1 MKHIAWLCLA
11 AGIFFSALLHGAEN
25 PARDAETAFL
35 PEPAVVT
42 AAGSETKPLVLK
54 IAVNDIY
61 CQKTSCSCI
70 SNIATRDYTVFLS
83 NLKSHHKIRLK
94 FTYFMEV
101 FDLEKALQTEKFDG
115 VLCKPWTALRLA
127 DKAGAKY
134 LRAAD
139 ILDPNDKA
147 MMTGQF
153 VVTGN
158 SPIRSLEDLQ
168 GKQIAVGQRDSYEKY
183 QSPMRMLAAKN
194 IRPQKALCFSSC
206 GENLDALLSGKVD
219 AAVISSY
226 ALSASCAVDFMKP
239 GDVRII
245 AETEP
250 MPLTSLMLDMNKIS
264 AVAAARLQAA
274 LVAESG
280 DKTPKDLAGHG
291 FVLPASWRPVP
302 LATEA
307 DTGVEPPATKP
318 KK

>member
-1 MKHIAWLCLA
+1 MKRIALPCLA
-11 AGIFFSALLHGAEN
+11 AGVFFSVLVHGAEN
-25 PARDAETAFL
+25 PAPAAETAFL

-42 AAGSETKPLVLK
+42 VAGSETKPLVLK

-61 CQKTSCSCI
+61 CRKTSCSCI

-83 NLKSHHKIRLK
+83 DLKSNHKITLK

-101 FDLEKALQTEKFDG
+101 FDLEKALQTKKFDG

-127 DKAGAKY
+127 DKVGAKY
-134 LRAAD
+134 LRVAD

-147 MMTGQF
+147 TMNGQF
-153 VVTGN
+153 VVTAN

-168 GKQIAVGQRDSYEKY
+168 GKPIAVGQRDSYEKY

-194 IRPQKALCFSSC
+194 IQPQKALCFSSC

-226 ALSASCAVDFMKP
+226 ALTASCAMDFMKP
-239 GDVRII
+239 GDVKTI

-250 MPLTSLMLDMNKIS
+250 MPLTSLILDMNKVS
-264 AVAAARLQAA
+264 AVDAARLQAA

-280 DKTPKDLAGHG
+280 GKAPKDLAGHG
-291 FVLPASWRPVP
+291 FVLPASWRPSP
-302 LATEA
+302 LAAEA
-307 DTGVEPPATKP
+307 DTGIEQPATKH
-318 KK
+318 KQ